1 MNKIIINHW
10 AFRLLTPIVFA
21 FFIYVL
27 ILLFFD
33 SALQL
38 LDNLISIEYFICLIL
53 CFINFELWRVLI
65 NTCYKRIAIEP
76 IKQIAIQSLL
86 SVSSGLIVTGFL
98 VWVYFKM
105 IVGLISFSSELIIF
119 CSLFGLSALL
129 YNMVYSSQF
138 LLNYQHK
145 EIIIQEEKLKKEA
158 VDRWQRFQNKINP
171 NLLYQSLE
179 KIIGYAHTNI
189 DKADVLLM
197 DLTNLYRQILDNQ
210 DEVVSIAKEL
220 ELLQKIKILL
230 EKIHEKQVL
239 IILNP
244 SKSEINRHIIP
255 GYLILQIQ
263 QIINQNIV
271 NTIQPLKIEL
281 SVFDENVVLKFH
293 ENLKLSNQNP
303 NQINLNYETETL
315 FWYTHSKVETKTNN
329 ANLREIIIPLINL
342 ENS

>member
-33 SALQL
+33 STQQL
-38 LDNLISIEYFICLIL
+38 RDNLISIEYFICLIL
-53 CFINFELWRVLI
+53 CFINFELWRVI
-65 NTCYKRIAIEP
+65 IKTCYKKIAVEP
-76 IKQIAIQSLL
+76 IKQIVIQSAL
-86 SVSSGLIVTGFL
+86 SFTSGLLITGLF
-98 VWVYFKM
+98 VWLYFKFL
-105 IVGLISFSSELIIF
+105 VGLISFSSELIIF
-119 CSLFGLSALL
+119 CSLFGVSSLL
-129 YNMVYSSQF
+129 YNMIYSSQF

-189 DKADVLLM
+189 DNADALLM

-210 DEVVSIAKEL
+210 EEIIRISKEIAL
-220 ELLQKIKILL
+220 VQKIKTLI
-230 EKIHEKQVL
+230 EKISEKQVL
-239 IILNP
+239 ITLN
-244 SKSEINRHIIP
+244 INEYNLNRYIIP

-263 QIINQNIV
+263 QIINQNIA
-271 NTIQPLKIEL
+271 NNLQPLKIEI
-281 SVFDENVVLKFH
+281 SVFSENVVIKFH
-293 ENLKLSNQNP
+293 ENLKLNKQNL
-303 NQINLNYETETL
+303 QQLNLNYETETL
-315 FWYTHSKVETKTNN
+315 FWYTHKKVELKSND
-329 ANLREIIIPLINL
+329 AHIKEIYIPLINL

>member
-1 MNKIIINHW
+1 MNKIIINNW

-38 LDNLISIEYFICLIL
+38 LDNLISVEYFICLFL

-65 NTCYKRIAIEP
+65 KICCKKLSEKP
-76 IKQIAIQSLL
+76 FKQIFIQSLL
-86 SVSSGLIVTGFL
+86 SVSSGLIITGFL
-98 VWVYFKM
+98 VWFYFKI

-119 CSLFGLSALL
+119 CSLFSISALL

-189 DKADVLLM
+189 EKADLLLM

-210 DEVVSIAKEL
+210 EEIISILKEI
-220 ELLQKIKILL
+220 ELLHKIKILI
-230 EKIHEKQVL
+230 EKIYEKQVL
-239 IILNP
+239 IVLNP
-244 SKSEINRHIIP
+244 GKSDLNRHIIP

-263 QIINQNIV
+263 QIINENIA
-271 NTIQPLKIEL
+271 NAAQPLKIEI
-281 SVFDENVVLKFH
+281 SVFNENVAIKFH
-293 ENLKLSNQNP
+293 ENLKLSNQNS
-303 NQINLNYETETL
+303 NELNLNYETETL
-315 FWYTHSKVETKTNN
+315 FWYTNRTVEIKTNN
-329 ANLREIIIPLINL
+329 TNLKEIIIPLINL